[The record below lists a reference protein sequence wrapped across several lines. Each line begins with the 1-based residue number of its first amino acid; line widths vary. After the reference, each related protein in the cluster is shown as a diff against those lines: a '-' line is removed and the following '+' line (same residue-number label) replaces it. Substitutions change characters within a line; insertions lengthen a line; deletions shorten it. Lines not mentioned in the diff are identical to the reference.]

1 MSIYFALQAGFF
13 FACSHVLVRRGL
25 VNSNAMTGSLI
36 SLSAT
41 ALISW
46 ILVLLVVPLDNFW
59 THAIWYFVLAGI
71 FAPGLGRT
79 LTYIGIE
86 RVGVA
91 RSVPVV
97 NSSPM
102 FASILAIFV
111 LGEDWPLQNFL
122 GTCLV
127 VSGVVILSRS
137 HPDKRDW
144 RFSDLFL
151 PIAGALA
158 FAVSS
163 NLRKLGLQV
172 ENIPLMAA
180 AVTAGTA
187 ALFVWLVLHSQGGWS
202 AIRLTKTSFRWLL
215 AAGICNSIATISVFY
230 ALSHGKVVIVE
241 PLVSANPVLSI
252 LLTAIFLRDLEVIT
266 MRVVAGGLCTVAGTI
281 LLVTL

>member
-1 MSIYFALQAGFF
+1 MSIYFALQAGLF
-13 FACSHVLVRRGL
+13 FACSHVLIRRGL
-25 VNSNAMTGSLI
+25 VTSNAITASLI

-46 ILVLLVVPLDNFW
+46 ILALLRIPLENFW
-59 THAIWYFVLAGI
+59 THTVWYFVLAGV

-97 NSSPM
+97 NSSPL
-102 FASILAIFV
+102 FASVLATFV
-111 LGEDWPLQNFL
+111 LGEEWPLQNIL

-127 VSGVVILSRS
+127 VCGVVILSRS
-137 HPDKRDW
+137 HPDKRNW
-144 RFSDLFL
+144 RWSDLLL

-172 ENIPLMAA
+172 ENIPLMAT

-187 ALFVWLVLHSQGGWS
+187 AGFVWLVLYFQGGWN
-202 AIRLTKTSFRWLL
+202 AVRLTKPSFRWLL
-215 AAGICNSIATISVFY
+215 AAGVCNSIATISVFH
-230 ALSHGKVVIVE
+230 ALSHGKVVVVE
-241 PLVSANPVLSI
+241 PIVAANPVLSI
-252 LLTAIFLRDLEVIT
+252 LFTAIFLKDLEAITKRVIT
-266 MRVVAGGLCTVAGTI
+266 GAFCTVAGTI

>member
-25 VNSNAMTGSLI
+25 VTSNAMTASLI

-41 ALISW
+41 AVISG
-46 ILVLLVVPLDNFW
+46 ILGLLMVPLDSFL
-59 THAIWYFVLAGI
+59 TPALWYFVLAGI

-79 LTYIGIE
+79 LTYVGIE
-86 RVGVA
+86 RIGVS

-102 FASILAIFV
+102 FASILAVF
-111 LGEDWPLQNFL
+111 LLEEHWPLQNFF

-127 VSGVVILSRS
+127 ICGVIILSRS
-137 HPDKRDW
+137 QPEKKDW
-144 RFSDLFL
+144 RLSDLLL
-151 PIAGALA
+151 PFAGALA

-163 NLRKLGLQV
+163 NLRKLGLQA
-172 ENIPLMAA
+172 ENIPLMAT

-187 ALFVWLVLHSQGGWS
+187 AVFVWLVLYFQGGWS
-202 AIRLTKTSFRWLL
+202 AIRLTKPSFRWLL
-215 AAGICNSIATISVFY
+215 AAGVCNSIATISVFH

-241 PLVSANPVLSI
+241 PLVAANPVLSI
-252 LLTAIFLRDLEVIT
+252 LFTAIFLRDLEVINK
-266 MRVVAGGLCTVAGTI
+266 RVVLGGLCTVSGTI
-281 LLVTL
+281 LIVTL

>member
-1 MSIYFALQAGFF
+1 
-13 FACSHVLVRRGL
+13 
-25 VNSNAMTGSLI
+25 LI

-46 ILVLLVVPLDNFW
+46 TLALLRVPLENFW
-59 THAIWYFVLAGI
+59 TQTIWYFVLAGI

-79 LTYIGIE
+79 LTYVGIE

-97 NSSPM
+97 NSSPL
-102 FASILAIFV
+102 FASVLAIFV
-111 LGEDWPLQNFL
+111 LGEEWPLQNIL

-127 VSGVVILSRS
+127 VCGVVILSRS

-144 RFSDLFL
+144 RWSDLFL

-163 NLRKLGLQV
+163 NLRKLGLQE
-172 ENIPLMAA
+172 ENIPLMAT

-187 ALFVWLVLHSQGGWS
+187 AVFVWLVLYFQGGWS
-202 AIRLTKTSFRWLL
+202 AVRLTKQSFRWLL
-215 AAGICNSIATISVFY
+215 AAGVCNSIATISVFY
-230 ALSHGKVVIVE
+230 GLSHGKVVVVE
-241 PLVSANPVLSI
+241 PIVSANPVLSI
-252 LLTAIFLRDLEVIT
+252 LFTAIFLRDLEAIT
-266 MRVVAGGLCTVAGTI
+266 MRVVAGALCTVAGTI